1 MLDYNIVFLSDCT
14 AAYSQAEHDMSL
26 YNMRSHFGVV
36 ATADDVI
43 ALWKQMPAL
52 APA

>member
-1 MLDYNIVFLSDCT
+1 
-14 AAYSQAEHDMSL
+14 MSL